1 METERVI
8 TERRDKK
15 AAKGKGLRG
24 SSKSGGQFRIVLY
37 FLTDCML
44 LLVRVIK
51 LLETMRGVR
60 GVGCSRGAECGGG
73 GHLSI

>member
-1 METERVI
+1 METERVV

-24 SSKSGGQFRIVLY
+24 SSKSGGELHVDVLPLHAPASLFRV
-37 FLTDCML
+37 
-44 LLVRVIK
+44 VK

-60 GVGCSRGAECGGG
+60 GGGYR
-73 GHLSI
+73 